1 MWDGVYFKTANN
13 ITTLVRAAL
22 ICVGCDIPAARKVC
36 GFLRHRATMGC
47 SKCLLAF
54 PTEKFGEKPDY
65 SNFYRKEWV
74 PRTDEHHRQEAMK
87 SYHSGEQIGIEKTSG
102 VRYSYLLELPYFN
115 APRMCVIDPMHNLVL
130 GTSKMMVELWKF
142 SNILTSVNFEAIQSK
157 VDSFVCP
164 SEVGRIPS
172 KISSSFAGFSGRIG
186 PYICPLCFKRNI
198 GMESL

>member
-1 MWDGVYFKTANN
+1 MVFILRQPTILPHLFVQLSFVLDVIFLLLG
-13 ITTLVRAAL
+13 R
-22 ICVGCDIPAARKVC
+22 CVVSWGIE
-36 GFLRHRATMGC
+36 GC
-47 SKCLLAF
+47 SKCLL
-54 PTEKFGEKPDY
+54 TEKFGEKPDY

-157 VDSFVCP
+157 VVCP
-164 SEVGRIPS
+164 SEVAS
-172 KISSSFAGFSGRIG
+172 KISSSFRAEQWKNWTIYLS
-186 PYICPLCFKRNI
+186 PML
-198 GMESL
+198 